1 MPHWRLGYRFA
12 FLKLKCTSEMMARLR
27 RGGGKTERGKRTRK
41 AENGKRVK
49 ISVSASLMGSC
60 WPDNSR
66 ARGKTEFQFG
76 QNKANLEQTLVLR

>member
-1 MPHWRLGYRFA
+1 MLGLQVCIPKTQVYIRDDGQ
-12 FLKLKCTSEMMARLR
+12 TEER
-27 RGGGKTERGKRTRK
+27 RRKTELGKRRTRK

-76 QNKANLEQTLVLR
+76 QNTTNLEQTLVLR